1 MRRTRPRAMYDGE
14 VHFYHQSLLTNKPNP
29 VHHELRKEFLER
41 IDKWIHDHKLI
52 KFRGLETFERRDA
65 IVGVTNTLDE
75 IHMLHPDL
83 VMTKDDYRY
92 HMRLRPDIRKVD
104 KYTIT
109 ENDVLVLSVPHPF
122 WGWHSDTYELIDRC
136 KEVHIDAAYYG
147 CSRDIDFDVTHPK
160 IKSVSI
166 SLSKAF
172 GMGVHRVG
180 IRYTRE
186 RINGPIAI
194 MNDFEYMNVSDMW
207 TGIQFMDKFG
217 TDFWWTKYEDT
228 YNQVLEENNLDPH
241 NSIHIA
247 WDGEAVVGV
256 RAELRKIMEGYDDSA
271 KQNW

>member
-1 MRRTRPRAMYDGE
+1 MYDRE
-14 VHFYHQSLLTNKPNP
+14 VQSFHETLLVNKPNP

-41 IDKWIHDHKLI
+41 IDKWIHEHEMI

-65 IVGVTNTLDE
+65 IVGVTQTLDE
-75 IHMLHPDL
+75 LHMLHPDL

-92 HMRLRPDIRKVD
+92 HMRLRPDIRTVD
-104 KYTIT
+104 ARTIT
-109 ENDVLVLSVPHPF
+109 EDDVLVLSVPHPF
-122 WGWHSDTYELIDRC
+122 WGWHGDTYKLIEKC

-160 IKSVSI
+160 IKSVSV

-207 TGIQFMDKFG
+207 TGIQFMDHFG
-217 TDFWWTKYEDT
+217 TDFWWKKYEDT
-228 YNQVLEENNLDPH
+228 YNEILDENNLDPH

-247 WDGEAVVGV
+247 WDGEATVGV
-256 RAELRKIMEGYDDSA
+256 RAELRKKMEGYDDSA